1 MQDVYK
7 NVEKYNLGKK
17 HKVLIAFDDMIADM
31 ITNKNLNPIVTELF
45 VRGSKFNISI
55 ICITHSCYKV
65 PK

>member
-31 ITNKNLNPIVTELF
+31 ITNKNLNPIVTERF
-45 VRGSKFNISI
+45 IRGSKFNISI
-55 ICITHSCYKV
+55 IFITQSC
-65 PK
+65 